1 MVQVR
6 PSATLRLLGTVT
18 FAQQGKGDAPSLPIS
33 RVSQT
38 ARKGA
43 NRGASTAPQAAARC
57 KQLVKPIVLLV
68 AIEAGQQMDLPDG
81 PEFSSQ
87 RLDDVVTLNL
97 GGRWT
102 VDASAAIEAR
112 ADALLVE
119 SDGARRVVL
128 DLGRIARL
136 DTAGAWLIDRAR
148 QTLDAKG
155 VDARL
160 ESVRPEYEILF
171 REARYRALAVPK
183 PPSGSHIVRLLADIG
198 ASVVSA
204 GADLYKGVGFLGE
217 VVAAIGM
224 SLARP
229 SRFRGTS
236 LVVHIE
242 SIALRGVPIIALIN
256 FLAGAIIAQQ
266 GIFQL
271 RRFGATIFIVD
282 LIGILVLRELG
293 VLLTA
298 IMTAGRSGSAITAEL
313 GSMKLHEEI
322 DALTVM
328 GLRPVDI
335 LIVPRVLAL
344 VISLPLLTFVADMAG
359 IFGGLLM
366 SWVYDGITPAR
377 FLTLLQEAIG
387 FHTFMSGLIKAP
399 FMALVIGLISCVEGL
414 AVAGS
419 AESLGRQVTAS
430 VVKSIFMVVVVD
442 GLFAMFFAGIR
453 Y

>member
-1 MVQVR
+1 
-6 PSATLRLLGTVT
+6 
-18 FAQQGKGDAPSLPIS
+18 
-33 RVSQT
+33 
-38 ARKGA
+38 
-43 NRGASTAPQAAARC
+43 
-57 KQLVKPIVLLV
+57 
-68 AIEAGQQMDLPDG
+68 MDLPDG

-87 RLDDVVTLNL
+87 RMGDAVRLSL
-97 GGRWT
+97 GGHWT

-112 ADALLVE
+112 ADGLLAE
-119 SDGARRVVL
+119 SAGARRVVL
-128 DLGRIARL
+128 DLGRVARL

-155 VDARL
+155 VDAKI
-160 ESVRPEYEILF
+160 ESIRPEYEILL
-171 REARYRALAVPK
+171 REARYRALAVRE
-183 PPSGSHIVRLLADIG
+183 PPSGSYIIRLFADIG
-198 ASVVSA
+198 ESVVSA
-204 GADLYKGVGFLGE
+204 GSDLYRGVGFLGE
-217 VVAAIGM
+217 VVAAIGKN
-224 SLARP
+224 LANP
-229 SRFRGTS
+229 SHFRGTS
-236 LVVHIE
+236 LIVQME
-242 SIALRGVPIIALIN
+242 SIALRGTPIIALIN

-271 RRFGATIFIVD
+271 RRFGATIFVVD

-344 VISLPLLTFVADMAG
+344 IISLPLLTFIADMAG
-359 IFGGLLM
+359 IFGGLLV
-366 SWVYDGITPAR
+366 SWAYEGITPAR

-387 FHTFMSGLIKAP
+387 LHTFFSGLIKAP
-399 FMALVIGLISCVEGL
+399 FMALIIGLISCVEGL
-414 AVAGS
+414 AVGGS

-442 GLFAMFFAGIR
+442 GLFAIFFAGIR